1 MNKIKILLSL
11 AAAAVCAVAAAQT
24 TAEEFQTRYERL
36 VQRVG
41 YDGVGVETLLDRW
54 GEAFPDDLRVPIARF
69 NYYFYRGHS
78 TQMVAIPDARRFLG
92 KEPALTLKDS
102 EGKDV
107 NYFEEEFF
115 DDECFGEALKVVDE
129 QIAAHPD
136 ELRWPF
142 LKISALAAYEKECP
156 DMAGAELR
164 KLIAREAAE
173 HPAWTLDGEPASRE
187 EFQQGVGEYCARF
200 YEIGSHDSYE
210 LFYGISTLMNKH
222 FPNNT
227 VFIDNL
233 GSYWLVVRDN
243 AKTAAKYY
251 KKALKIDPEDY
262 AAKRNLQIIERRQ
275 AKARKK

>member
-24 TAEEFQTRYERL
+24 TAEDFQARYERL

-54 GEAFPDDLRVPIARF
+54 GEAFPDDMHVPIARF
-69 NYYFYRGHS
+69 NYYFHRGHS
-78 TQMVAIPDARRFLG
+78 TQVVAVPDARRFLG

-142 LKISALAAYEKECP
+142 LKISALAAYEKDCP
-156 DMAGAELR
+156 DMTGAELR
-164 KLIAREAAE
+164 KLIARDASAR
-173 HPAWTLDGEPASRE
+173 PAWTLDGEPAGRE
-187 EFQQGVGEYCARF
+187 DFQQGVGEYCARF
-200 YEIGSHDSYE
+200 YEIGSSASYE
-210 LFYGISTLMNKH
+210 LFYEISTLMNKH
-222 FPNNT
+222 FPKNT
-227 VFIDNL
+227 VFIDNI
-233 GSYWLVVRDN
+233 GSYWLVARDN
-243 AKTAAKYY
+243 PKTAAKFY
-251 KKALKIDPEDY
+251 KKALKIDPEDF

-275 AKARKK
+275 AQAKKK